1 MSFCTI
7 GDALPIEFRSER
19 VRFLLRR
26 RTRTKMSMQHAMS
39 AKTPRTQMT
48 AMAQWGKEEEE
59 VLDWRPLPPVEVEPE
74 PERVG
79 EAPLDWEPAEAADAE
94 EADAAEAEEAAE
106 TAAED
111 AEAREEE
118 DMEAMIESA
127 KVVSVRCRR
136 SERKTQNNRSGKTH
150 GWR

>member
-1 MSFCTI
+1 
-7 GDALPIEFRSER
+7 
-19 VRFLLRR
+19 
-26 RTRTKMSMQHAMS
+26 MSMQHAMS
-39 AKTPRTQMT
+39 AKTPSTQMT

-59 VLDWRPLPPVEVEPE
+59 VLDWRPLPPPPVEVEPE

-79 EAPLDWEPAEAADAE
+79 EAPFDWEPAEAADAE

-118 DMEAMIESA
+118 DMEAMMESA
-127 KVVSVRCRR
+127 KVVSGGGRG
-136 SERKTQNNRSGKTH
+136 SECKTEKNRSGKTH